1 MLSRLN
7 LPVTVATLLVALVCG
22 TAVSH
27 AGQAGGELCN
37 TAPPVLRAGQT
48 VGDRQADL
56 VFTPPVVDGVPG
68 KVNIPPGYGDF
79 RYSLCEGRVLAA
91 DEVSRRCTRQNV
103 RKTNQSPNLGC
114 IVRGGTQASYVF
126 AVPPGQKLP
135 EGVSI
140 DGFGIL
146 HVHEEARLARTDIR
160 VCVRQLNAVF
170 DSCQNIG
177 LNQPP
182 ALTLALTQKVNA
194 AAPPPAEGV
203 GSPDAGG
210 GNVIVPLAVA
220 GGAGV
225 GTWMILDQSGLL
237 DNLGGGG
244 GGSCTSTRNCV
255 VNSFSGG
262 CSCSGTTN
270 GPCDFSGTPG
280 GVGASC
286 GSGSVCRSG
295 LQCTN
300 GRCETPPGRC

>member
-7 LPVTVATLLVALVCG
+7 LLVTVATLFIVSVCG

-103 RKTNQSPNLGC
+103 RKTNQGPNLGC
-114 IVRGGTQASYVF
+114 IIRGGTQASYVF

-182 ALTLALTQKVNA
+182 ALTPALTQAVDA
-194 AAPPPAEGV
+194 SAPPPAEEV
-203 GSPDAGG
+203 GSPSS
-210 GNVIVPLAVA
+210 GNVSVPLAVA
-220 GGAGV
+220 GGGGIAGYYV
-225 GTWMILDQSGLL
+225 LQNYLPGFGS
-237 DNLGGGG
+237 
-244 GGSCTSTRNCV
+244 GGSCTPPNPPPAQVCFGGNASSSACQTAQSQQ
-255 VNSFSGG
+255 NSFCQCEGFSGFDNRTGG
-262 CSCSGTTN
+262 C
-270 GPCDFSGTPG
+270 
-280 GVGASC
+280 
-286 GSGSVCRSG
+286 
-295 LQCTN
+295 Q
-300 GRCETPPGRC
+300 